1 MPTAR
6 RIAKDKGVDM
16 HESQLLHFAEHRLQ
30 EVALLIMATVYT
42 IRLIWLFRF
51 KAGGDRQGRTG
62 RFSTSPKK
70 GAFYSL
76 ANVAMPW
83 AMESTRTNPIFW
95 IQFALFHLGVTAA
108 IALSFVI
115 PYAPSL
121 LNQGLVVLGFQAFIG
136 AACLIGC
143 YRMYRRISDKT
154 MRAISTPDDYF
165 SLALLTVWFAFGV
178 LAAPNDTLERGRD
191 HAHLLPA
198 DGLLPDLRALQQDRA
213 LPLLSD
219 HALLPGQEP
228 RVQRGLPDS
237 EGCQIVE
244 GGS

>member
-1 MPTAR
+1 
-6 RIAKDKGVDM
+6 M
-16 HESQLLHFAEHRLQ
+16 HESQLLLFAEHRLQ

-178 LAAPNDTLERGRD
+178 LAASNDVSNGEGIMLTFFLLTAFFLIYVPFSKIGHYLYYPITRYYLGRSLGYRGVF
-191 HAHLLPA
+191 PI
-198 DGLLPDLRALQQDRA
+198 
-213 LPLLSD
+213 
-219 HALLPGQEP
+219 
-228 RVQRGLPDS
+228 QRGVKS
-237 EGCQIVE
+237 
-244 GGS
+244 